1 MSEQIF
7 KTQQNYKRVNKA
19 KLQFQSSYAVY
30 YKQPR
35 SSREG
40 KPFPYKVMRYIQD
53 VTFKAVLLSLVLFVI
68 LMYLLICFVAEFN
81 SLIVLLCL
89 LCLLCF
95 QNLLRLRSQIL
106 KRVTFVWI
114 L

>member
-53 VTFKAVLLSLVLFVI
+53 SA
-68 LMYLLICFVAEFN
+68 
-81 SLIVLLCL
+81 
-89 LCLLCF
+89 
-95 QNLLRLRSQIL
+95 L
-106 KRVTFVWI
+106 KTGGYGIRPNKNQYIKRQRKIIFYRQRNKNKNQPNTTEI
-114 L
+114 